1 MAKAKRASGQITF
14 RCPVE
19 QHEELLE
26 LATIMGVDLNALLN
40 MMLKQS
46 LPSFRKKA
54 KRQAAVHLAHSR
66 LGSDEVAIPTEEPV
80 IRQMIF
86 AARQAPVRDRLQIL
100 KDYAQRF
107 SEPGD
112 PSSLETVNYAVELME
127 RATALHYLR
136 YMRAHRRQW
145 SLRTE
150 EEQLLGQLEQHLEQ
164 EIDKMKEKR
173 ELDKQRSRE
182 KKGS

>member
-1 MAKAKRASGQITF
+1 MARSKRASGQITF

-19 QHEELLE
+19 QHVELLE
-26 LATIMGVDLNALLN
+26 LATILGVDLNALLN
-40 MMLKQS
+40 MMVKQS

-54 KRQAAVHLAHSR
+54 KKQAAEHLYHAR
-66 LGSDEVAIPTEEPV
+66 LGSNEVAIPTEEAV
-80 IRQMIF
+80 IRQMIL
-86 AARQAPVRDRLQIL
+86 AARQAPVQDRLQIL
-100 KDYAQRF
+100 RDYADRF

-112 PSSLETVNYAVELME
+112 PSGLETVDYAVELME

-145 SLRTE
+145 SLKTE
-150 EEQLLGQLEQHLEQ
+150 EAQLLGQLEQHLEQ
-164 EIDKMKEKR
+164 EIDKLKKKR